1 MGVNC
6 DYSWFFPTIA
16 PTDELADGRGEEC
29 LPLSSALPAI
39 PYISAVSERSPSPV
53 VLPTAD
59 ATPSCSND
67 LSATDISSP
76 VSPMLNSDGLL
87 TLIASLPDPPQH
99 QIPALLPDSLAA
111 CSRRSTL
118 PIPVSG
124 HTKSSA
130 SVQPA
135 PVDPSAPV
143 LESDMEVTHDL
154 KRIISRQVTTI
165 KILCVF
171 FGHDTNTDNWQPK
184 LKK

>member
-124 HTKSSA
+124 HTKCSA

-171 FGHDTNTDNWQPK
+171 FRHDTNTDNWQPK